1 VWELSVE
8 VFEVKELLKF
18 EINEAGTDY
27 VVGDIHGCYSL
38 LMGRLKEIG
47 FDKSKDRLFSVGD
60 LVDRGPESFN
70 CLSLPYEPWFF
81 AVRGNHELLMHDA
94 VNGGNEPLWFV
105 NGGTWALEHDASSLR
120 ALVNDVIERLPLAI
134 EVETEVGKI
143 GIIHADVTSDQWG
156 DFDERRDVWSR
167 NRIGRA
173 TRDWRPVKGVEAV
186 VVGHTILPQPGRR
199 DNVLHIDTGAFH
211 TGNLHIMKLSE
222 AA

>member
-1 VWELSVE
+1 M
-8 VFEVKELLKF
+8 KELQTF
-18 EINEAGTDY
+18 EANQTGTDY

-38 LMGRLKEIG
+38 LMKRLKEIG
-47 FDKSKDRLFSVGD
+47 FNKSKDRLFSVGD

-94 VNGGNEPLWFV
+94 LNGGDVGFWLM
-105 NGGTWALEHDASSLR
+105 NGGAWCAEHDMNDLR
-120 ALVNDVIERLPLAI
+120 ILVNDVMERLPLAM
-134 EVETEVGKI
+134 EVKAEHGTI

-156 DFDERRDVWSR
+156 DFDEQRDVWSR
-167 NRIGRA
+167 YRIERA
-173 TRDWRPVKGVEAV
+173 TRDWRPVKGVDVV
-186 VVGHTILPQPGRR
+186 VVGHTILPQPNRK

-222 AA
+222 AMSEVSA

>member
-1 VWELSVE
+1 M
-8 VFEVKELLKF
+8 KELLKF

-27 VVGDIHGCYSL
+27 VVGDIHGCYTL
-38 LMGRLKEIG
+38 LMQRLTEIG
-47 FDKSKDRLFSVGD
+47 FDKTKDRLFSVGD

-105 NGGTWALEHDASSLR
+105 NGGTWALEHDAGSLR

-186 VVGHTILPQPGRR
+186 VVGHTILPQPGRK